1 MAVHCPCGALLS
13 LSKKSERFF
22 CLDALSIILSMFVRM
37 MHVVY
42 SGVGGVGDVLAHHVS
57 YDDAMEVY
65 RPIVC
70 SSLLAHAC
78 QAPILV

>member
-1 MAVHCPCGALLS
+1 
-13 LSKKSERFF
+13 
-22 CLDALSIILSMFVRM
+22 MFVRM